1 MAREYAFL
9 MIDYEMPSFIKDLQ
23 NKIPNNELYF
33 GTDEKKK
40 DNQYGFEKE
49 SHVTLA
55 PCLDSDVDINKLKEL
70 LLPLKEYKCILNNIS
85 IFEND
90 NYDVLKA
97 DVKCPNMHKT
107 YNKIKENFEL
117 HSAYKEYHPHMTIA
131 YMQKGMADKYKK
143 KMLDKIE
150 ELTPTS
156 FDFSYTNDKG
166 IDVNEKFK

>member
-1 MAREYAFL
+1 MAIEYAFL
-9 MIDYEMPSFIKDLQ
+9 MIDYVMPSFIKDLQ

-33 GTDEKKK
+33 GTDEEKK

>member
-33 GTDEKKK
+33 GTDEEKK
-40 DNQYGFEKE
+40 DNQYGFEKK

>member
-33 GTDEKKK
+33 GTDEEKK

-156 FDFSYTNDKG
+156 FDFSYTNYKG

>member
-33 GTDEKKK
+33 GTDEEKK

-97 DVKCPNMHKT
+97 DAKCPNMHKT

>member
-9 MIDYEMPSFIKDLQ
+9 MIDYEMPTFIKDLQ
-23 NKIPNNELYF
+23 NKIPKNELYF
-33 GTDEKKK
+33 GTDEEKK
-40 DNQYGFEKE
+40 DNQYGLEKE

-131 YMQKGMADKYKK
+131 YMQKGMTDKYKK

>member
-9 MIDYEMPSFIKDLQ
+9 MIDYEMPTFIKDLQ
-23 NKIPNNELYF
+23 NKIPKNELYF
-33 GTDEKKK
+33 GTDEEKK
-40 DNQYGFEKE
+40 DNQYGLEKE

-55 PCLDSDVDINKLKEL
+55 PCLDSDIDFDKLKSL

-90 NYDVLKA
+90 DYDVLKA

>member
-33 GTDEKKK
+33 GTDEEKK

-49 SHVTLA
+49 SHVTLT

>member
-33 GTDEKKK
+33 GTDEEKK
-40 DNQYGFEKE
+40 DNQYGFKKE

>member
-9 MIDYEMPSFIKDLQ
+9 MIDYEMPSFIKNLQ

-33 GTDEKKK
+33 GTDEEKK

>member
-33 GTDEKKK
+33 GTDEEKK

-131 YMQKGMADKYKK
+131 YMQKNISDKYICKLLNK
-143 KMLDKIE
+143 ITMLE
-150 ELTPTS
+150 PTN
-156 FDFSYTNDKG
+156 FRFSNVEDT
-166 IDVNEKFK
+166 IKFK

>member
-33 GTDEKKK
+33 GTDEEKK

-55 PCLDSDVDINKLKEL
+55 PCLDSDVDINKLKKL

-166 IDVNEKFK
+166 IDVNKKFK